1 MDEGF
6 CVKVNYEFIK
16 DNDRNCQE
24 RKIRIFHSF
33 LIRPRFYGYISEPE
47 LYKCRVTSNYVLYYV
62 SVSLLR
68 ELGKLQNIINS
79 GQLFR

>member
-6 CVKVNYEFIK
+6 CVRVNYEFIK

-33 LIRPRFYGYISEPE
+33 LIRSRFYGYISEPE
-47 LYKCRVTSNYVLYYV
+47 LYKYFK
-62 SVSLLR
+62 LR
-68 ELGKLQNIINS
+68 TILCISFFIEGI
-79 GQLFR
+79 